1 MSQELTIITKEIK
14 ALESRMISLLPKE
27 VAQREISF
35 ALQHIAASP
44 QLQKCSI
51 QSLQSAVFNI
61 ANIGLSLNPISK
73 QAYLV
78 PKWDKS
84 AQCYVAKL
92 EPSYV
97 GLAKTLTD
105 CGAVKSLRTQLVY
118 RNDVFECDL
127 ALGTIKHNPP
137 GFDNRGDVTG
147 CYSLAMLPDGQTM
160 LEMMSLQEVYDIR
173 QRSDSYV
180 SEKTRQYSPWETS
193 FGEMFRKSV
202 IRRLYKYLP
211 RTGVDPVKLE
221 KLEQAIQLDD
231 NQYPASINQMGYIE
245 NLLRGANITPEI
257 ERRINSE
264 YQSYSNAEAETCIN
278 FLLAN
283 QLESENPAKQF
294 EARQKNL
301 S

>member
-1 MSQELTIITKEIK
+1 MSQELSLITKEIK
-14 ALESRMISLLPKE
+14 ALESRMISLLPKD

-35 ALQHIAASP
+35 ALQHIANSP

-61 ANIGLSLNPISK
+61 ANIGLSLNPVSK

-78 PKWDKS
+78 PKWDKA
-84 AQCYVAKL
+84 AQSYVAKL

-105 CGAVKSLRTQLVY
+105 CGAVKSINTQLVY
-118 RNDVFECDL
+118 RNDFFESDL
-127 ALGTIKHNPP
+127 AAGWIKHTPP
-137 GFDNRGDVTG
+137 GFDNRGDLIG
-147 CYSLAMLPDGQTM
+147 CYSLAVLPDGKTFP
-160 LEMMSLQEVYDIR
+160 EMMSLKEAHEIR
-173 QRSDSYV
+173 ERSDSYA

-221 KLEQAIQLDD
+221 KLEQAINLDD
-231 NQYPASINQMGYIE
+231 SQYNASFNQLGYIE
-245 NLLRGANITPEI
+245 NLLRTANISPEV
-257 ERRINSE
+257 EQRISSE
-264 YQSYSNAEAETCIN
+264 CQNYSNAEAETCIN
-278 FLLAN
+278 FLQAN
-283 QLESENPAKQF
+283 QLESDNPAKQF
-294 EARQKNL
+294 AARLKN
-301 S
+301 

>member
-1 MSQELTIITKEIK
+1 MSQELSIITKEIK
-14 ALESRMISLLPKE
+14 ALESRMISLLPKD

-35 ALQHIAASP
+35 ALQHIANSP

-61 ANIGLSLNPISK
+61 ANIGLSLNPVSK

-78 PKWDKS
+78 PKWDKA
-84 AQCYVAKL
+84 AQSYVAKL

-105 CGAVKSLRTQLVY
+105 CGAVKSINTQLVY
-118 RNDVFECDL
+118 RNDFFESDL
-127 ALGTIKHNPP
+127 AAGWIKHTPP
-137 GFDNRGDVTG
+137 GFDNRGDLIG
-147 CYSLAMLPDGQTM
+147 CYSLAVLPDGKTFP
-160 LEMMSLQEVYDIR
+160 EMMSLKEAHEIR
-173 QRSDSYV
+173 ERSDSYA

-231 NQYPASINQMGYIE
+231 NQYGASMNQILYIE
-245 NLLRGANITPEI
+245 NLLRTTNVSNEVL
-257 ERRINSE
+257 ERIYSE
-264 YQSYSNAEAETCIN
+264 FNKYSHAEAETCIA
-278 FLLAN
+278 FLLEN
-283 QLESENPAKQF
+283 QAESNDPAKQYLS
-294 EARQKNL
+294 RLKN
-301 S
+301 